1 METAESFNL
10 TDRFYEF
17 FRDFVDEKGERKY
30 SELVNKMTLEQR
42 RSLFVSYEDLVL
54 YDPYLG
60 RELRKNP
67 EYTLNRATEALE
79 QFLSTIDPEYLDS
92 IKAERDRLYVRI
104 HSLPEMMTLRDLRAV
119 HVGRIIQ
126 ISGIVVRTTEIKP
139 LLLEAHF
146 ECLHCGDI
154 MIIEQENSLYTPPFA
169 CSNPNCNNKKDFR
182 LLLPES
188 KMTDWQTITIQ
199 ERPEDL
205 LPGASPRSMR
215 CRLIDDLVDVARPG
229 DRITVVAIVKTKS
242 TDSLR
247 RGSRVTFDPWL
258 DAVHVSSSSK
268 ELDQLEITPELEKQF
283 REFAKSPYVHQRVM
297 KAVAPMIH
305 GLETEKEAIM
315 LFLFGGV
322 DKPLSEG
329 VKLRGQP
336 NILLVGDPGVAKCVA
351 PGTKVFLANGTEV
364 EIEKIVEEK
373 LAKQSVE
380 ISDGYYAIDEE
391 EILTL
396 NFQGQILPAKANVFW
411 KRKAPEKMFEIKTLH
426 GRTVTVTPTHPFFIM
441 SDGHIFARRANEIVV
456 GDYIAT
462 LDPSLFTPDEFEQN
476 SIEILP
482 VIKTIPG
489 IASLLRTVREERE
502 LPLPELEYLLP
513 RYLKLEKGEDVPT
526 VDGLSV
532 LLSRLK
538 QHGVTATLEQLE
550 AIIKADILW
559 DRIIDIKEI
568 VPPFKWVY
576 DLQVPHTHNFVA
588 NDIVVHN
595 SQLLRYTQRIAPRGI
610 YTSGKGSSAAGLCV
624 AGDSD
629 VYLEQGTIRIA
640 DLVEEEFRK
649 GGLIIQHTKEME
661 SKECVDT
668 SKKVLHSHNLKVHS
682 RTIERVWKIKNPGTL
697 VKIVA
702 ESGRTIKTTPETS
715 LFIQHPIYGVAWKP
729 AKMIVKGDKV
739 ATFPTTNQ
747 RAEGRKLS
755 AAVSWETIKEI
766 STVSS
771 EDEFVYDLTIPQT
784 HNFVVNGFVV
794 HNTAAVIRD
803 TDTGELTLEAGAI
816 VLADRGIVCLSP
828 ETTVI
833 SNDELVSIEQ
843 LFDENNSLKAIP
855 GNEKIEISEVN
866 VKVKAL
872 ENPSH
877 PDSLHEAIAS
887 KVRRKWYE
895 GTLLRITLSSG
906 LTLALTPDHKLI
918 DGKTGQWQE
927 AQDFVPGDFILGIQ
941 TIGIDPEE
949 RYLVDII
956 PDDWTLLLDDA
967 IIDKMATIN
976 REIEAN
982 SSNVLPHGILGRI
995 LYSKEISAKVAR
1007 KIFTLLNLPESEW
1020 KKSVR
1025 GFRIEQYEEMLPHP
1039 VIDFH
1044 WGYLLGILYAN
1055 QCSNVHNHEISL
1067 NFSRE
1072 EIFHARRIRNS
1083 LRMLSD
1089 KPIYETKDLIYENDS
1104 VSPSSEMVT
1113 ITMKSRVIRLA
1124 LDYFTKDH
1132 FRRLFGMPN
1141 QVIYGFIIGVL
1152 EESLRKQEQQETSD
1166 RDVTL
1171 NLPVLDNP
1179 RDLQNLLLLLRRL
1192 GINGT
1197 ISQTGNTH
1205 ELKISVD
1212 DLLLIQEANPLR
1224 VPALSFIAGKIVS
1237 SENHE
1242 NNNEGAQHL
1251 ILQKTSI
1258 LGSFPNPQN
1267 TMCLEKI
1274 VSIKEEN
1281 YRGYVYDLFVPK
1293 YHNFVAEGV
1302 IVHNCIDEFDK
1313 MNDVDRTA
1321 IHEAMEQ
1328 HSYHP
1333 SFEIELLEEGKV
1345 RIGEFVEKLF
1355 QQFPNRI
1362 IKGKD
1367 CEIIPTEDF
1376 EFRIRTTDFEEFF
1389 DINVN
1394 RVSRHLAPEFF
1405 IEYEVDNHGSI
1416 IVTPEHPVF
1425 VFDSGFI
1432 DLLEAT
1438 SLRHGMFV
1446 PGENQLRDKLR
1457 ASISPLVPRYILWMV
1472 ELAAQK
1478 ARLSHNYPFKHH
1490 RIPPGEN
1497 YIAEARIRVE
1507 KRLIEVLEELKARD
1521 PNLARSADRIASSN
1535 GTVSIQGA
1543 TKQTIESDW
1552 RTAREILESV
1562 QKLLK
1567 FSWWQITR
1575 VQKRKNEGRLRT
1587 QWVYDVTIEPTQ
1599 TFISSDL
1606 IMHNTV
1612 SIAKAGIVATLN
1624 ARTGILA
1631 AANPRLGRY
1640 DPTRSAVEN
1649 INLGPTIISRFDLI
1663 FIIQDVPDTEMDRK
1677 RAQHILQLHR
1687 KGIPDEAEPDID
1699 PEFLKRYILY
1709 AKEHCHPVLSKEA
1722 AQEIE
1727 DFYVSMRSM
1736 GQSSEDGIVR
1746 VPITARQLEGIIRL
1760 AEARARVALRDEVTR
1775 EDAKAA
1781 IELVKASLRQVGWDE
1796 EAKQFDI
1803 DILST
1808 GVSAKQRS
1816 AVERVLDI
1824 ISDLSGP
1831 SKEMVEIKTV
1841 VEYATREGLEEQL
1854 VRSIIDRYVRD
1865 GLLYQPEQG
1874 KIRRP

>member
-30 SELVNKMTLEQR
+30 SDLVNKMTLEQK
-42 RSLFVSYEDLVL
+42 RSLSVSYEDLVL

-104 HSLPEMMTLRDLRAV
+104 HSLPETMTLRDLRAA

-146 ECLHCGDI
+146 ECLHCGDV
-154 MIIEQENSLYTPPFA
+154 MIIEQENSIYTPPFA
-169 CSNPNCNNKKDFR
+169 CSNPNCSNKKDFR

-215 CRLIDDLVDVARPG
+215 CRLIDDLVDIARPG

-258 DAVHVSSSSK
+258 DAVHVSSSSR

-351 PGTKVFLANGTEV
+351 PGTKVFLASGDEV

-373 LAKQSVE
+373 LAKQAVE

-411 KRKAPEKMFEIKTLH
+411 KRRAPEKLFEIKTLH
-426 GRTVTVTPTHPFFIM
+426 GRVIKVTPTHPFFIM
-441 SDGHIFARRANEIVV
+441 SEGQIFARRANEISI

-462 LDPSLFTPDEFEQN
+462 LDPSLFTLDEIEQD
-476 SIEILP
+476 SIEVVPI
-482 VIKTIPG
+482 IKAVPG
-489 IASLLRTVREERE
+489 IASLLRTIREERE
-502 LPLPELEYLLP
+502 LAILELEDFLP
-513 RYLKLEKGEDVPT
+513 RYPRLENGEDVPT

-532 LLSRLK
+532 LISTLK
-538 QHGVTATLEQLE
+538 QHGITATLEQLE
-550 AIIKADILW
+550 TIIRADILW
-559 DRIIDIKEI
+559 DRIIEI
-568 VPPFKWVY
+568 REVVPPSEWVY

-588 NDIVVHN
+588 NDVVVHN

-629 VYLEQGTIRIA
+629 VYLEDGVFKISE
-640 DLVEEEFRK
+640 LVEREFSK
-649 GGLIIQHTKEME
+649 GGLIVQHTKEME
-661 SKECVDT
+661 SKEFSDS
-668 SKKVLHSHNLKVHS
+668 SKKALHSRNLMVNS
-682 RTIERVWKIKNPGTL
+682 EVIEHVWKIKNPGTL
-697 VKIVA
+697 IKLTS
-702 ESGRTIKTTPETS
+702 ESGRSIKTTPETG
-715 LFIQHPIYGVAWKP
+715 LFVQHPVYGVAWKP
-729 AKMIVKGDKV
+729 AKLIEKGDRV
-739 ATFPTTNQ
+739 ATLPANGDDAHQ
-747 RAEGRKLS
+747 AGKQQDI
-755 AAVSWETIKEI
+755 VWERISEI
-766 STVSS
+766 SILKSK
-771 EDEFVYDLTIPQT
+771 DEFVYDLTIPQT
-784 HNFVVNGFVV
+784 HNFIVNGFVV

-828 ETTVI
+828 ETMVI
-833 SNDELVSIEQ
+833 TNDELVSIEK
-843 LFDENNSLKAIP
+843 LFDEASCFKAIA
-855 GNEKIEISEVN
+855 GEEEIEVSEIEI
-866 VKVKAL
+866 KIQAL
-872 ENPSH
+872 EDPKH
-877 PDSLHEAIAS
+877 PESLCEAVAS
-887 KVRRKWYE
+887 KIRRKWYQ
-895 GTLLRITLSSG
+895 GKLLRITLSSG
-906 LTLALTPDHKLI
+906 LSLRLTLDHKLI
-918 DGKTGQWQE
+918 DGKTGRWQE
-927 AQDFVPGDFILGIQ
+927 AQEFVEGDFVLGLQSIELDQ
-941 TIGIDPEE
+941 KN
-949 RYLVDII
+949 RYVVDIL
-956 PDDWTLLLDDA
+956 PDDWTLLLDDS
-967 IIDKMATIN
+967 IIDKIAIVSK
-976 REIEAN
+976 EKE
-982 SSNVLPHGILGRI
+982 SSTSSDLPHGLLGRI
-995 LYSKEISAKVAR
+995 LYSREISVKVA
-1007 KIFTLLNLPESEW
+1007 KKLFPLMGFSESEW
-1020 KKSVR
+1020 KKAICGIRV
-1025 GFRIEQYEEMLPHP
+1025 GEYEEMIPHP
-1039 VIDFH
+1039 VIDSH
-1044 WGYLLGILYAN
+1044 WGYLMGIFYAN
-1055 QCSNVHNHEISL
+1055 QNAKVHAQEVRL
-1067 NFSRE
+1067 NFNKE
-1072 EIFHARRIRNS
+1072 DIFHARKIRNA

-1089 KPIYETKDLIYENDS
+1089 KPIYEAKDLVYVTDAS
-1104 VSPSSEMVT
+1104 SPSSEMLSL
-1113 ITMKSRVIRLA
+1113 TMKSRVIQLA
-1124 LDYFTKDH
+1124 LEHYTKDH

-1141 QVIYGFIIGVL
+1141 QVIYGFIIGIL
-1152 EESLRKQEQQETSD
+1152 EEDLRHQGRLETSHD
-1166 RDVTL
+1166 AQSISLTVL
-1171 NLPVLDNP
+1171 NDS
-1179 RDLQNLLLLLRRL
+1179 RDLQNFLLLLLRL
-1192 GINGT
+1192 GIKGT
-1197 ISQTGNTH
+1197 IAQTDTGNK
-1205 ELKISVD
+1205 LQVPIN
-1212 DLLLIQEANPLR
+1212 DLLSIREASPLQ
-1224 VPALSFIAGKIVS
+1224 VQALSFIMERMASI
-1237 SENHE
+1237 ENLE
-1242 NNNEGAQHL
+1242 SDSKMPQHL
-1251 ILQKTSI
+1251 VLQQSI
-1258 LGSFPNPQN
+1258 GPSSRSTLPS
-1267 TMCLEKI
+1267 TLSLEKI
-1274 VSIKEEN
+1274 VLIEEED
-1281 YRGYVYDLFVPK
+1281 YSGYVYDLYVPK
-1293 YHNFVAEGV
+1293 YHNFIAEGL

-1333 SFEIELLEEGKV
+1333 QFEIELREEGRV
-1345 RIGEFVEKLF
+1345 EIGKFVDKIF
-1355 QQFPNRI
+1355 QRFPNRI
-1362 IKGKD
+1362 IQGRD
-1367 CEIIPTEDF
+1367 CEIISVEDLGF
-1376 EFRIRTTDFEEFF
+1376 HVRTTDFEEFF
-1389 DINVN
+1389 ETRVN

-1405 IEYEVDNHGSI
+1405 IDFEVTSHGSI
-1416 IVTPEHPVF
+1416 TVTPEHPVF

-1432 DLLEAT
+1432 DLLDAM
-1438 SLRHGMFV
+1438 SLKQGMFV
-1446 PGENQLRDKLR
+1446 PAERSPENSKVM
-1457 ASISPLVPRYILWMV
+1457 SSPLVPRYLLWMV
-1472 ELAAQK
+1472 ELAAKMAQ
-1478 ARLSHNYPFKHH
+1478 LPNSYPFGENE
-1490 RIPPGEN
+1490 IPPGEN

-1507 KRLIEVLEELKARD
+1507 ARLREVMRKLEPTSLTINYSPERD
-1521 PNLARSADRIASSN
+1521 IGSNEVVPIQRVMSKTARSTRGIVN
-1535 GTVSIQGA
+1535 
-1543 TKQTIESDW
+1543 
-1552 RTAREILESV
+1552 EILEIV
-1562 QKLLK
+1562 QKLLR

-1575 VQKRKNEGRLRT
+1575 VQKRENKGELRT
-1587 QWVYDVTIEPTQ
+1587 RWVYDVTIEPTQ
-1599 TFISSDL
+1599 TFISSGL

-1663 FIIQDVPDTEMDRK
+1663 FIIQDVPDTDMDRK

-1687 KGIPDEAEPDID
+1687 KGIPDEAEPDIE

-1736 GQSSEDGIVR
+1736 GQNSEDGIVR

-1865 GLLYQPEQG
+1865 GLLYQPEHG